1 MNSILEIEGKTKSE
15 ALQKASKILDYD
27 EKKLDYE
34 FEGSILGILS
44 KKPTILR
51 VKYSSDLPDSVLI
64 RGVTYTSFS
73 KLGIEIDIDYVRET
87 PENFIISIQTK
98 ESGFIIG
105 KQGKNLDA
113 FQFLINLI
121 LYKKLKKS
129 KKILVDVAQYREKR
143 KVYLQKL
150 AKNLANQV
158 NNTGKSY
165 LMNPLNPYERRI
177 IHIELEKDK
186 RVTTESEGNG
196 LYKRVRII
204 KIQSSDN
211 KKKYHDNLEDD
222 IFEEP

>member
-44 KKPTILR
+44 KKPTILK

-64 RGVTYTSFS
+64 RGVTYTSFA
-73 KLGIEIDIDYVRET
+73 KLGIEIDIDYVKET

-98 ESGFIIG
+98 DSGFIIG

-204 KIQSSDN
+204 KIQSSDT
-211 KKKYHDNLEDD
+211 KKKFQDDLDDD